1 MFRGRRRREDD
12 RVSVSSA
19 SLFAGSHT
27 KCSVGFPV
35 TRGVAESLNPQIM
48 FGVYSFSRKLPDP
61 CSGLSL
67 LSVPTPVTCISLLQ
81 RPQPSAETK
90 TQTPKFDLLASNFP
104 PLPGSTA
111 KILGEPVLESRMSDI
126 VKGVCKEKVP
136 DLVSVHTWV
145 YLGAVTPFSLLKGW
159 LVRAKY
165 YSASYWFVHRM
176 VHFPGFF
183 CGNAAG
189 AYAVM
194 LS

>member
-19 SLFAGSHT
+19 CLSAE
-27 KCSVGFPV
+27 CSVGFPV
-35 TRGVAESLNPQIM
+35 IKGVAESLNPQIM
-48 FGVYSFSRKLPDP
+48 LGVYSFSRKLPGT

-67 LSVPTPVTCISLLQ
+67 LGVSTPLTGIFLLQ
-81 RPQPSAETK
+81 RPQPSVETK

-136 DLVSVHTWV
+136 GLVSVHTWV
-145 YLGAVTPFSLLKGW
+145 YLGAVTPFSLLQG
-159 LVRAKY
+159 
-165 YSASYWFVHRM
+165 WFVKAIYSSALIPDFIL
-176 VHFPGFF
+176 V
-183 CGNAAG
+183 C
-189 AYAVM
+189 
-194 LS
+194 S